1 MNPSYMDW
9 KRGVVA
15 GLVAG
20 ILWGWLA
27 VAVNTLTGVFP
38 LGDGLLFNLAT
49 FAIGGA
55 VFGVVVGGFLVLAR
69 DIIPFKSLLP
79 KAVMVSV
86 CLWVVLRIG
95 GALLS
100 GIVPWR
106 YHTVLA
112 QAVQGFFLAILM
124 GLLLGFLWERV
135 IKEA

>member
-1 MNPSYMDW
+1 MDW

-27 VAVNTLTGVFP
+27 MAVNSFTGAFP
-38 LGDGLLFNLAT
+38 LWEGLLFNLTT

-55 VFGVVVGGFLVLAR
+55 VFGIVVGGFLVIAR
-69 DIIPFKSLLP
+69 DILPFRSLLP

-95 GALLS
+95 GTLLS
-100 GIVPWR
+100 GIAPWR
-106 YHTVLA
+106 YHTVLT
-112 QAVQGFFLAILM
+112 QTVQGFFLAILM
-124 GLLLGFLWERV
+124 GLLLGVLWKKL
-135 IKEA
+135 IKDA